1 MVEFA
6 LLAPVLFLLLFGIIV
21 AAIVVTNMV
30 QLQNTVRDAARAAA
44 VCGGGPARKSEVNP
58 PTMPGGLSCDSA
70 NLVAFFNQ
78 HLSAIPAGSVK
89 PFLCVEING
98 ASCTGVLATSTNVFD
113 QCNSGETI
121 EVQGSYAQ
129 PLYLPLVG
137 HLLGD
142 SGGNT
147 RTLSASAT
155 AVCEQ

>member
-6 LLAPVLFLLLFGIIV
+6 LMAPMLFLLLMGIIV

-44 VCGGGPARKSEVNP
+44 VCGGPSR
-58 PTMPGGLSCDSA
+58 PTGSDAPTLPGGLSCTSL
-70 NLVAFFNQ
+70 NLPTFFNT
-78 HLSAIPAGSVK
+78 HLSAIPAGAVQ
-89 PFLCVEING
+89 PYLCVEING
-98 ASCTGVLATSTNVFD
+98 ASCTGVLATSENVFD
-113 QCNSGETI
+113 QCDQGQTI
-121 EVQGSYAQ
+121 EVQASYAQ

-137 HLLGD
+137 TFFG
-142 SGGNT
+142 SGGSNS

>member
-1 MVEFA
+1 M
-6 LLAPVLFLLLFGIIV
+6 APVLFLLLMGIIV

-44 VCGGGPARKSEVNP
+44 VCGGPSRPTGTDA
-58 PTMPGGLSCDSA
+58 PTMPGGLGCDSG
-70 NLVAFFNQ
+70 NLVAFFND

-89 PFLCVEING
+89 PYLCVEING
-98 ASCTGVLATSTNVFD
+98 ASCTGVLGTSTNVFN
-113 QCNSGETI
+113 QCNRGETI

-142 SGGNT
+142 NGGNT